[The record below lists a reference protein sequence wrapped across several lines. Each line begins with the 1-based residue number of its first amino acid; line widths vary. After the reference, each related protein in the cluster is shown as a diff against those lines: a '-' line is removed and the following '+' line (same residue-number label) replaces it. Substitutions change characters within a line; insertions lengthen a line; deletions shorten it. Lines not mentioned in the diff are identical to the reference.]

1 MKLVINY
8 DLINEINNAN
18 TGINIKRISA
28 KMGIY
33 MGTLLTLNIAAAL
46 AGSETAPTNIT
57 FGIVNGIII
66 FGGSE
71 FALKEFTKKA
81 AEKRLRTLA
90 PSLSKINIYTD
101 LESLKSARLYKT
113 QYKIVKDEKPSIM
126 QTKFIMLPT
135 TNTLNADEISLQQ
148 EHNLGSKEYVLSIGE
163 PKKSESKILSKV
175 LSSQS
180 I

>member
-1 MKLVINY
+1 MKLIINY
-8 DLINEINNAN
+8 DLINEISNAN
-18 TGINIKRISA
+18 TGINIKRIYA

-33 MGTLLTLNIAAAL
+33 MGTLLTLNIAATL
-46 AGSETAPTNIT
+46 AGSESAPTNIT

-71 FALKEFTKKA
+71 FALKDFTKEA
-81 AEKRLRTLA
+81 AEKRLRTLV
-90 PSLSKINIYTD
+90 PTLSKINIYTD
-101 LESLKSARLYKT
+101 LDSLKSARLYKT
-113 QYKIVKDEKPSIM
+113 QYRIDKDEKPSII

-135 TNTLNADEISLQQ
+135 TNMLNADEVSLQQ
-148 EHNLGSKEYVLSIGE
+148 DHKIGSKEYVLSIGE

-175 LSSQS
+175 LSSQR